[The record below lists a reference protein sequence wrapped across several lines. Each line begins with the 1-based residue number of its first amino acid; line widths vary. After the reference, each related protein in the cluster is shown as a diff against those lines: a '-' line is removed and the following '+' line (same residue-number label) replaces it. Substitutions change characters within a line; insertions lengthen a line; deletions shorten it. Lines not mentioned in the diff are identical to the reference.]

1 MRNRGV
7 SVKPAQALPVAA
19 PLDVARVRADFPLL
33 SRPTRGRPLVYLDN
47 ANSTQKPRLVID
59 TELRFYTEQ
68 YANIHRGVYLLSQEA
83 TEAYD
88 RARARVAAF
97 VNAKSVRE
105 IVFVRGTTEAI
116 NLVAHSWGG
125 ANLRPGDEVLIS
137 AMEHHSGIV
146 PWQLACEAS
155 GAVLR
160 VIPVDDD
167 GELILEEAERLFTHR
182 TKILSVIHV
191 SNALGT
197 VNPVK
202 DLVAMARAR
211 GVPVLLDGAQTISH
225 RAVDV
230 QDLGC
235 DFYVFSGHK
244 LFGPTGIGVL
254 WGREALL
261 DAMPPYQSGGNM
273 IETVTFAKTT
283 FAPLPFKFEA
293 GTTNIAGTLGLAS
306 AIDYVTGVGYD
317 AIAAHEQKLLDRV
330 LDGLDSVPGVRLIG
344 RPKERV
350 GVLSLTIDGV
360 HPHDAGTILDLEGIA
375 VRAGH
380 HCVQPLMARFGVPAT
395 VRASLAFYNTV
406 EECDALVAG
415 LRKCVEVFRG

>member
-1 MRNRGV
+1 MN
-7 SVKPAQALPVAA
+7 PEHALPVAA
-19 PLDVARVRADFPLL
+19 PFDVARVRGDFPLL
-33 SRPTRGRPLVYLDN
+33 ARPSRGRPLVYLDN
-47 ANSTQKPRLVID
+47 ANSTQKPRSVIE
-59 TELRFYTEQ
+59 TESRFYAEQ
-68 YANIHRGVYLLSQEA
+68 YANIHRGVYLLSQDA

-88 RARARVAAF
+88 RARAQVARF
-97 VNAKSVRE
+97 LNAQDARE

-116 NLVAHSWGG
+116 NLVASSWGR
-125 ANLRPGDEVLIS
+125 ANLGPGDEVLIS

-146 PWQLACEAS
+146 PWQMACEAA
-155 GAVLR
+155 GARLL

-167 GELILEEAERLFTHR
+167 GELILEEAERLFSSR

-202 DLVAMARAR
+202 ALVAMARAR

-254 WGREALL
+254 WGRAELL
-261 DAMPPYQSGGNM
+261 ESMPPYQGGGNM
-273 IETVTFAKTT
+273 IHLVTFEKTT
-283 FAPLPFKFEA
+283 FAKLPFKFEA
-293 GTTNIAGTLGLAS
+293 GTTNIAGTLGLSA
-306 AIDYVTGVGYD
+306 AIDYVLGIGYD
-317 AIAAHEQKLLDRV
+317 AIAAHERKLLDRT
-330 LDGLDSVPGVRLIG
+330 LAGLSAIPEIRLIG

-350 GVLSLTIDGV
+350 GVISLTIDGV

-395 VRASLAFYNTV
+395 VRASLAFYNTL
-406 EECDALVAG
+406 EECDAFLAG
-415 LRKCVEVFRG
+415 LKKCVEVFRG

>member
-1 MRNRGV
+1 MKSAN
-7 SVKPAQALPVAA
+7 ALPAEAA
-19 PLDVARVRADFPLL
+19 WDVSRVRGDFPILG
-33 SRPTRGRPLVYLDN
+33 RPMRGHPLVYLDN
-47 ANSTQKPRLVID
+47 ANSTQKPRSVIEAE
-59 TELRFYTEQ
+59 TRFYTEQ

-83 TEAYD
+83 TAAYD
-88 RARARVAAF
+88 RARAGVARF
-97 VNAKSVRE
+97 VNAKSDRE

-116 NLVAHSWGG
+116 NLVASSWGG
-125 ANLRPGDEVLIS
+125 AHLGPGDEVLIS

-146 PWQLACEAS
+146 PWQLACEAK
-155 GAVLR
+155 GATLR

-167 GELILEEAERLFTHR
+167 GELILEEAERLFTAR

-202 DLVAMARAR
+202 ELVAMARAR
-211 GVPVLLDGAQTISH
+211 GVRVLLDGAQTISH

-235 DFYVFSGHK
+235 DFYAFSGHK

-254 WGREALL
+254 WGREELL
-261 DAMPPYQSGGNM
+261 DAMPPYQGGGNM
-273 IETVTFAKTT
+273 IELVTFEKTT
-283 FAPLPFKFEA
+283 YAPLPFKFEA
-293 GTTNIAGTLGLAS
+293 GTTNIAGALGLAQ
-306 AIDYVTGVGYD
+306 AIDYVAGLGYD
-317 AIAAHEQKLLDRV
+317 AIAAHEQSLVDRLLA
-330 LDGLDSVPGVRLIG
+330 GLATVPEVRLIG
-344 RPKERV
+344 KPKERV
-350 GVLSLTIDGV
+350 GVFSLTIDGV

-395 VRASLAFYNTV
+395 IRASLAFYNTA

>member
-1 MRNRGV
+1 M
-7 SVKPAQALPVAA
+7 KPAQALPIAA
-19 PLDVARVRADFPLL
+19 ALDVTRVRADFPML
-33 SRPTRGRPLVYLDN
+33 SRETRGRPLVYLDN
-47 ANSTQKPRLVID
+47 ANSTQKPQTVID
-59 TELRFYTEQ
+59 TESRFYAER
-68 YANIHRGVYLLSQEA
+68 YSNIHRGVYLLSQEA

-88 RARARVAAF
+88 RARVSVAALL
-97 VNAKSVRE
+97 NARSVRE

-116 NLVAHSWGG
+116 NLVASSWGRSHLG
-125 ANLRPGDEVLIS
+125 PGDEVLIS
-137 AMEHHSGIV
+137 TMEHHSGIV

-155 GAVLR
+155 GARLR
-160 VIPVDDD
+160 VIPIDDD
-167 GELILEEAERLFTHR
+167 GELILDEAEKLFTSK

-202 DLVAMARAR
+202 ELVAMARSR

-230 QDLGC
+230 QALDC
-235 DFYVFSGHK
+235 DFYAFSGHK

-261 DAMPPYQSGGNM
+261 DAMPPYQGGGNM
-273 IETVTFAKTT
+273 IGQVTFDKTT
-283 FAPLPFKFEA
+283 YAPLPFKFEA
-293 GTTNIAGTLGLAS
+293 GTTNIAGTLGLAA
-306 AIDYVTGVGYD
+306 AIDYVERIGYD
-317 AIAAHEQKLLDRV
+317 AIATHEGKLLDRV
-330 LDGLDSVPGVRLIG
+330 LDGLATVPQVRLTG

-350 GVLSLTIDGV
+350 SVLSLTIDGV

-380 HCVQPLMARFGVPAT
+380 HCVQPLMARFGVAAT
-395 VRASLAFYNTV
+395 IRASFAFYNTPD
-406 EECDALVAG
+406 ECDAFVDG
-415 LRKCVEVFRG
+415 LKKCVEVFRG

>member
-1 MRNRGV
+1 V
-7 SVKPAQALPVAA
+7 IVKPAHTLPVAA
-19 PLDVARVRADFPLL
+19 AWDVLRVRGDFPLL
-33 SRPTRGRPLVYLDN
+33 GRPMRGRPLVYMDN
-47 ANSTQKPRLVID
+47 ANSTQKPRSVID
-59 TELRFYTEQ
+59 TESRFYTEQ

-83 TEAYD
+83 TVAYD
-88 RARARVAAF
+88 QARARVALF
-97 VNAKSVRE
+97 LNARSDRE

-116 NLVAHSWGG
+116 NLVASSWGG
-125 ANLRPGDEVLIS
+125 ANLGPGDEVLIS

-146 PWQLACEAS
+146 PWQMACEAT
-155 GAVLR
+155 GANLR

-167 GELILEEAERLFTHR
+167 GELILEAAERLFTPR

-202 DLVAMARAR
+202 ELVAMARAR

-230 QDLGC
+230 QELDC

-254 WGREALL
+254 WGREELL
-261 DAMPPYQSGGNM
+261 DAMPPYQGGGNM
-273 IETVTFAKTT
+273 IELVTFEKTT
-283 FAPLPFKFEA
+283 YAPLPFKFEA
-293 GTTNIAGTLGLAS
+293 GTTNIAGTLGLAE
-306 AIDYVTGVGYD
+306 AIDYVAGLGYD
-317 AIAAHEQKLLDRV
+317 AIAAHEQKLVDR
-330 LDGLDSVPGVRLIG
+330 LLAGLSTVPEVRLIG
-344 RPKERV
+344 SPKERV
-350 GVLSLTIDGV
+350 GVFSMTIDGV

-395 VRASLAFYNTV
+395 IRASLALYNTA

>member
-1 MRNRGV
+1 M
-7 SVKPAQALPVAA
+7 SAKPGQAVRSAA
-19 PLDVARVRADFPLL
+19 PLDVARVREDFPILA
-33 SRPTRGRPLVYLDN
+33 RPMRGRRLVYLDN
-47 ANSTQKPRLVID
+47 ANSTQKPRTVID
-59 TELRFYTEQ
+59 AELRFYTEQ

-88 RARARVAAF
+88 RARATVARLL
-97 VNAKSVRE
+97 NARSARE

-116 NLVAHSWGG
+116 NLVASSWGRTH
-125 ANLRPGDEVLIS
+125 LRAGDEVLIS

-146 PWQLACEAS
+146 PWQLACEAA
-155 GAVLR
+155 GAKLS

-167 GELILEEAERLFTHR
+167 GDLMLEEAERLLNGR
-182 TKILSVIHV
+182 TKILSLIHV

-202 DLVAMARAR
+202 ELVAMARAR

-230 QDLGC
+230 QDLDC

-254 WGREALL
+254 WAREEIL
-261 DAMPPYQSGGNM
+261 DAMPPYQGGGNM
-273 IETVTFAKTT
+273 IATVSFEKTT
-283 FAPLPFKFEA
+283 YAPLPFKFEA
-293 GTTNIAGTLGLAS
+293 GTTNIAGTLGLAA
-306 AIDYVTGVGYD
+306 AIDYVSGVGYD
-317 AIAAHEQKLLDRV
+317 AIAAHEQLLLERV
-330 LDGLDSVPGVRLIG
+330 LSEIASVPEVRLIG
-344 RPKERV
+344 RPSERV
-350 GVLSLTIDGV
+350 AVLSLTIDGV

-395 VRASLAFYNTV
+395 IRASLSFYNTV
-406 EECDALVAG
+406 EECDALVDG
-415 LRKCVEVFRG
+415 LKKCVEVFRR

>member
-1 MRNRGV
+1 MKPV
-7 SVKPAQALPVAA
+7 EALSVARAW
-19 PLDVARVRADFPLL
+19 DVERVRADFPVL
-33 SRPTRGRPLVYLDN
+33 SRPMRGRPLVYLDN
-47 ANSTQKPRLVID
+47 ANSTQKPRSVID

-88 RARARVAAF
+88 RAREIVAQF
-97 VNAKSVRE
+97 LNAKSSRE

-116 NLVAHSWGG
+116 NLVASSWGG
-125 ANLRPGDEVLIS
+125 ANLGPGDEVLIS

-146 PWQLACEAS
+146 PWQLACAARGAS
-155 GAVLR
+155 LR

-167 GELILEEAERLFTHR
+167 GDLILEEAERLFTSR
-182 TKILSVIHV
+182 TKMLSVIHV

-202 DLVAMARAR
+202 ALVAMARKR

-230 QDLGC
+230 QALDC
-235 DFYVFSGHK
+235 DFYAFSGHK

-254 WGREALL
+254 WGREELL
-261 DAMPPYQSGGNM
+261 AAMPPYQGGGNM
-273 IETVTFAKTT
+273 IHEVTFEKTSY
-283 FAPLPFKFEA
+283 APLPFKFEA
-293 GTTNIAGTLGLAS
+293 GTTNIAGTLGLAA
-306 AIDYVTGVGYD
+306 AIDYVERIGYD
-317 AIAAHEQKLLDRV
+317 AIATHEGKLLDRV
-330 LDGLDSVPGVRLIG
+330 LDGLATVPQVRLTG

-350 GVLSLTIDGV
+350 SVLSLTIDGV

-380 HCVQPLMARFGVPAT
+380 HCVQPLMARFGVAAT
-395 VRASLAFYNTV
+395 IRASFAFYNTPD
-406 EECDALVAG
+406 ECDAFVDG
-415 LRKCVEVFRG
+415 LKKCVEVFRG

>member
-1 MRNRGV
+1 MRDR
-7 SVKPAQALPVAA
+7 S
-19 PLDVARVRADFPLL
+19 
-33 SRPTRGRPLVYLDN
+33 LVYLDN
-47 ANSTQKPRLVID
+47 ANSTQKPRTVID
-59 TELRFYTEQ
+59 TEARFYTEQ

-88 RARARVAAF
+88 QARARVARF
-97 VNAKSVRE
+97 LNAKSVRE

-116 NLVAHSWGG
+116 NLVASSWGG
-125 ANLRPGDEVLIS
+125 VNLAPGDEVLIS

-146 PWQLACEAS
+146 PWQLACESRGAS
-155 GAVLR
+155 LR

-167 GELILEEAERLFTHR
+167 GELILEEAERLLTPR

-197 VNPVK
+197 VNPVRE
-202 DLVAMARAR
+202 LVAMARAR
-211 GVPVLLDGAQTISH
+211 GVCVLLDGAQTISH

-230 QDLGC
+230 QDLDC

-261 DAMPPYQSGGNM
+261 DAMPPYQGGGNM
-273 IETVTFAKTT
+273 IATVTFAKTT
-283 FAPLPFKFEA
+283 YAPLPFKFEA

-306 AIDYVTGVGYD
+306 AIDYVEAVGYD
-317 AIAAHEQKLLDRV
+317 AIAAHEQTLIDRIEA
-330 LDGLDSVPGVRLIG
+330 GLKTIPEVGVIG
-344 RPKERV
+344 NPKDRV
-350 GVLSLTIDGV
+350 GVFSLTIDGV

-395 VRASLAFYNTV
+395 IRASLAFYNTA
-406 EECDALVAG
+406 EECDALLAG

>member
-1 MRNRGV
+1 M
-7 SVKPAQALPVAA
+7 
-19 PLDVARVRADFPLL
+19 
-33 SRPTRGRPLVYLDN
+33 RGRPLVYLDN
-47 ANSTQKPRLVID
+47 ANSTQKPRSVID

-88 RARARVAAF
+88 RAREIVARF
-97 VNAKSVRE
+97 LNAKSSRE

-116 NLVAHSWGG
+116 NLVASSWGG
-125 ANLRPGDEVLIS
+125 ANLGPGDEVLIS

-146 PWQLACEAS
+146 PWQLACAARGAS
-155 GAVLR
+155 LR

-167 GELILEEAERLFTHR
+167 GDLILEEAERLFTSR
-182 TKILSVIHV
+182 TKMLSVIHV

-202 DLVAMARAR
+202 ALVAMARKR

-261 DAMPPYQSGGNM
+261 EAMPPYQGGGNM
-273 IETVTFAKTT
+273 IATVTFEKTT
-283 FAPLPFKFEA
+283 YAALPFKFEA
-293 GTTNIAGTLGLAS
+293 GTTNIAGTLGLAA
-306 AIDYVTGVGYD
+306 AIEYVTGLGYD
-317 AIAAHEQKLLDRV
+317 AIAAHEQMLVDRV
-330 LDGLDSVPGVRLIG
+330 AAGLPSVPEVRQIG
-344 RPKERV
+344 HPKERV
-350 GVLSLTIDGV
+350 GVMSLTIDGV

-395 VRASLAFYNTV
+395 IRASLAFYNTAD
-406 EECDALVAG
+406 ECDALIAG
-415 LRKCVEVFRG
+415 LRKCVEVFSR

>member
-1 MRNRGV
+1 M
-7 SVKPAQALPVAA
+7 SAKPGQAVRSAA
-19 PLDVARVRADFPLL
+19 PLDVARVREDFPILA
-33 SRPTRGRPLVYLDN
+33 RPMRGRRLVYLDN
-47 ANSTQKPRLVID
+47 ANSTQKPRTVID
-59 TELRFYTEQ
+59 AELRFYTEQ

-88 RARARVAAF
+88 RARATVARLL
-97 VNAKSVRE
+97 NARSARE

-116 NLVAHSWGG
+116 NLVASSWGRTH
-125 ANLRPGDEVLIS
+125 LRAGDEVLIS

-146 PWQLACEAS
+146 PWQLACEAA
-155 GAVLR
+155 GAKLR

-167 GELILEEAERLFTHR
+167 GDLMLEEAERLLNGR
-182 TKILSVIHV
+182 TKILSLIHV

-202 DLVAMARAR
+202 ELVAMARAR

-230 QDLGC
+230 QDLDC

-254 WGREALL
+254 WAREEIL
-261 DAMPPYQSGGNM
+261 DAMPPYQGGGNM
-273 IETVTFAKTT
+273 IATVSFEKTT
-283 FAPLPFKFEA
+283 YAPLPFKFEA
-293 GTTNIAGTLGLAS
+293 GTTNIAGTLGLAA
-306 AIDYVTGVGYD
+306 AIDYVSGVGYD
-317 AIAAHEQKLLDRV
+317 AIAAHEQLLLERV
-330 LDGLDSVPGVRLIG
+330 LSEIASVPEVRLIG
-344 RPKERV
+344 RPSERV
-350 GVLSLTIDGV
+350 AVLSLTIDGV

-395 VRASLAFYNTV
+395 IRASLSFYNTV
-406 EECDALVAG
+406 EECDALVDG
-415 LRKCVEVFRG
+415 LKKCVEVFRR

>member
-1 MRNRGV
+1 M
-7 SVKPAQALPVAA
+7 
-19 PLDVARVRADFPLL
+19 L
-33 SRPTRGRPLVYLDN
+33 SRTTRGRPLVYLDN
-47 ANSTQKPRLVID
+47 ANSTQKPKTVID
-59 TELRFYTEQ
+59 AESRFYSEQ
-68 YANIHRGVYLLSQEA
+68 YSNIHRGVYLLSQEA
-83 TEAYD
+83 TESYD
-88 RARARVAAF
+88 RARADVARF
-97 VNAKSVRE
+97 LNARSPRE
-105 IVFVRGTTEAI
+105 IVFVRGTTEGI
-116 NLVAHSWGG
+116 NLVASAWGG
-125 ANLRPGDEVLIS
+125 RNLGPGDEVLIS

-146 PWQLACEAS
+146 PWQLACEAH
-155 GAVLR
+155 GAHLR

-167 GELILEEAERLFTHR
+167 GELILEEAERLFAPR
-182 TKILSVIHV
+182 TKMLSVIHV

-202 DLVAMARAR
+202 ELVAMAKAR

-235 DFYVFSGHK
+235 DFFVFSGHK

-254 WGREALL
+254 WGREELL
-261 DAMPPYQSGGNM
+261 DAMPPYQGGGNM
-273 IETVTFAKTT
+273 ISNVTFAKTT
-283 FAPLPFKFEA
+283 YAPLPFKFEA

-306 AIDYVTGVGYD
+306 AIDYVDALGYD
-317 AIAAHEQKLLDRV
+317 AIAAHEQTLVDRV
-330 LDGLDSVPGVRLIG
+330 LAGLAGAPDVRLIG
-344 RPKERV
+344 KPKDRV
-350 GVLSLTIDGV
+350 GVFSLTIDGV

-395 VRASLAFYNTV
+395 IRASLAFYNTV
-406 EECDALVAG
+406 DECDALLAG

>member
-1 MRNRGV
+1 M
-7 SVKPAQALPVAA
+7 KPANALPVAA
-19 PLDVARVRADFPLL
+19 AWDVSRVREDFPLL
-33 SRPTRGRPLVYLDN
+33 GRPMRGRPLVYLDN
-47 ANSTQKPRLVID
+47 ANSTQKPRSVID
-59 TELRFYTEQ
+59 TESRFYAEQ

-83 TEAYD
+83 TVAYD
-88 RARARVAAF
+88 RARARVARF
-97 VNAKSVRE
+97 LNARSDRE

-116 NLVAHSWGG
+116 NLVASSWGG
-125 ANLRPGDEVLIS
+125 ANLGPGDEVLIS

-146 PWQLACEAS
+146 PWQMACEAK
-155 GAVLR
+155 GASLR
-160 VIPVDDD
+160 VIPVDDG
-167 GELILEEAERLFTHR
+167 GELILEEAERLFTPR

-202 DLVAMARAR
+202 ELVAMARAR
-211 GVPVLLDGAQTISH
+211 GVSVLLDGAQTISH

-230 QDLGC
+230 QDLDC

-254 WGREALL
+254 WGREELL
-261 DAMPPYQSGGNM
+261 DAMPPYQGGGNM
-273 IETVTFAKTT
+273 IALVTFEKTT
-283 FAPLPFKFEA
+283 YAPLPFKFEA
-293 GTTNIAGTLGLAS
+293 GTTNIAGTLGLAK
-306 AIDYVTGVGYD
+306 AIDYVAGLGYD
-317 AIAAHEQKLLDRV
+317 AIAAHEQKLVDR
-330 LDGLDSVPGVRLIG
+330 LLAGLSTVPEVRLIG

-350 GVLSLTIDGV
+350 GVFSMTIDGV

-395 VRASLAFYNTV
+395 IRASLALYNTA